1 MSRFRKILRILKVLH
16 SPPLKQSSWKLI
28 TCRID
33 GIWSRICLSSVRRP
47 HMPDSLT
54 LIFRNAVRNRR
65 RSATLFAPT
74 LRLLEKL
81 NRDFGKTI
89 VMVTHDP
96 HAARYALKIRHL
108 EKGVLLPEGTLPE
121 QFGDPSDR
129 AEGTWL
135 HSSRG

>member
-1 MSRFRKILRILKVLH
+1 
-16 SPPLKQSSWKLI
+16 
-28 TCRID
+28 
-33 GIWSRICLSSVRRP
+33 
-47 HMPDSLT
+47 MPDSLT

-108 EKGVLLPEGTLPE
+108 EKGVLLPEGTLPGE
-121 QFGDPSDR
+121 RSACKPDRAQPSGDKWIESSDR